1 MDNQFRNNIGRLYS
15 LAQTQSTAGT
25 VVTLVA
31 LAVASVLIFALVML
45 FLSLTLRGHVVSIAD
60 YKIFELQQGS
70 YTTTASAQGSIQS
83 AKTAVN
89 LPEVEGTVE
98 DIKVKEG
105 DTVKKGQ
112 LLVVLHSDEI
122 ESELASARSAY
133 ESAQSQ
139 ESQAQ
144 SAYNAARSELSA
156 AREAKK
162 AAQAAASAPA
172 EPEEGSEGEGGEGE
186 SGGEGQDAGGTAE
199 VVAPAASSIDPSY
212 DAAIEEAQGKVNSA
226 SSALDSAQAETSSA
240 RSWYQSMQAREESLS
255 VEAEAGGTITDL
267 KAAVGASVSDVRGQ
281 GAAMQI
287 ADPKILVVVCSVP
300 ESETDAMSRGQDATV
315 TGISADGSE
324 TPATV
329 SKIAS
334 TPNGTKAPD
343 GGNCFDVTLELPTQ
357 EGLQKGAEV
366 SATIQLQDYGVV
378 YYVPKKAVLE
388 EGDEN
393 YVEVI
398 YSDNSSARH
407 QVEVIATADDGQK
420 IIRGN
425 ALSNGAKIR
434 ADLAS

>member
-172 EPEEGSEGEGGEGE
+172 EPEEGSEGE

-378 YYVPKKAVLE
+378 YYGPKKAVLE